1 VNANQHHQNQS
12 MSSFRSQ
19 LRFDAIDSRAFLQRD
34 LIFEALQKHHRS

>member
-12 MSSFRSQ
+12 MSSFRS
-19 LRFDAIDSRAFLQRD
+19 RFDAIDSRAFLQRD